1 MGDHCNLQRCRIYL
15 VPNDNTAQVSQ
26 NTLTA
31 QGFSKNIKC
40 LGTYVGNNAIVIL

>member
-1 MGDHCNLQRCRIYL
+1 MGDHCSLQGYL

-40 LGTYVGNNAIVIL
+40 LGTCVGNNAIIIL

>member
-1 MGDHCNLQRCRIYL
+1 MGDHCSLQGYL

-40 LGTYVGNNAIVIL
+40 LGTYVGDNANYM

>member
-1 MGDHCNLQRCRIYL
+1 MGDHCSLQGYL

-26 NTLTA
+26 NTLNA

-40 LGTYVGNNAIVIL
+40 LGTYVGKNAIIIL